1 MKRTK
6 QLLGATSAL
15 ALVAFS
21 ASPAM
26 AAGTQA
32 GNTIRNDVSVTFDVG
47 GVTQNAATD
56 FDELTVDRKVNLTVA
71 EVGGADTSVTP
82 GAADQAVTFEVT
94 NLSNDTIDM
103 ALSLIQST
111 GDDFDIT
118 NVRYFIDDGDGVFDA
133 GDTEVTYLDEVAADA
148 TIVVHVVGDIP
159 LSATTNDAADVT
171 LVATAH
177 AASGTAGSLGA
188 LLENTPGANTAGVDT
203 VLADAAGVADNAG
216 DGQFSA
222 SDSFVVS
229 AADVTVTKASRI
241 ISDPINNTLDAT
253 GVDPGAKAIPGAVI
267 EYCIVVANAA
277 GSATATNVSVNDELP
292 ADVSYLS
299 GFGIFVD
306 GDSSCANGT
315 QGDAAVAGG
324 TGDAAFNSTAN
335 EVDATL
341 SDIAADQELSVYFR
355 VTID

>member
-32 GNTIRNDVSVTFDVG
+32 GSIIRNNVSVTFEVG
-47 GVTQNAATD
+47 GATQDAATD
-56 FDELTVDRKVNLTVA
+56 FDELTVDRSVNLTVA
-71 EVGGADTSVTP
+71 EVGGADTSVSP
-82 GAADQAVTFEVT
+82 GGADQAVTFQVT

-103 ALSLIQST
+103 NLSLIQSST
-111 GDDFDIT
+111 DDFDIT
-118 NVRYFIDDGDGVFDA
+118 NVRYFIDDGNGVFDA
-133 GDTEVTYLDEVAADA
+133 SDTEVTYLDEVAADA
-148 TIVVHVVGDIP
+148 TVVVHVVGDIP
-159 LSATTNDAADVT
+159 LGTGTNDAADVT

-177 AASGTAGSLGA
+177 EAAGSAGALGA
-188 LLENTPGANTAGVDT
+188 LLDNTPGSNTTGVDT
-203 VLADAAGVADNAG
+203 VLADGAGVEDIAG

-222 SDSFVVS
+222 SDTFVVS
-229 AADVTVTKASRI
+229 AADVTVTKASRV
-241 ISDPINNTLDAT
+241 ISDPINNTLDVS
-253 GVDPGAKAIPGAVI
+253 GVDPDAKAIPGAVI

-277 GSATATNVSVNDELP
+277 GSATATNVNVNDELP

-299 GFGIFVD
+299 SFGIFVD

-315 QGDAAVAGG
+315 QGDAAATGG
-324 TGDAAFNSTAN
+324 TGDASYNSAAN
-335 EVDATL
+335 EVDAAL
-341 SDIAADQELSVYFR
+341 GDIAASEQLSVYFR